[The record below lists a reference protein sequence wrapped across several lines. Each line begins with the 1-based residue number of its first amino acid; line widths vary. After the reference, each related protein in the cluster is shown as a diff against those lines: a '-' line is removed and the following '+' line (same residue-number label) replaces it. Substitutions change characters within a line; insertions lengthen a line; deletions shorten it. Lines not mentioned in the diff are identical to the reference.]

1 MSPLD
6 FERIPTVDAA
16 NLVNG
21 DRILF
26 GPVKRPQ
33 LAVKL
38 PADFVLVEI
47 VLGDEFRLIGY
58 RIDALP
64 TGSPALQLTL
74 WWRGVRPATED
85 WTAFFHITPGA
96 NHCELVGQLDNAITD
111 HEYPPT
117 VWAAGAVVQ
126 EHVQISAAKL
136 QPGSYALWAGMY
148 APATQMRAT
157 VEAGH
162 DRLGRNAGVDAEPI
176 PELEFDQ
183 TLGL

>member
-1 MSPLD
+1 VPFTSRHRASGLGEFDKTFFGGLEIDSEADYYVENFSVCWTALYEDMVFQCVPRRGSLERLRPAAYGYSQSRLKLGDLMSPFD
-6 FERIPTVDAA
+6 FERIPTVDTAD
-16 NLVNG
+16 LVNG

-26 GPVKRPQ
+26 GPVKRPL

-85 WTAFFHITPGA
+85 
-96 NHCELVGQLDNAITD
+96 
-111 HEYPPT
+111 
-117 VWAAGAVVQ
+117 
-126 EHVQISAAKL
+126 
-136 QPGSYALWAGMY
+136 
-148 APATQMRAT
+148 
-157 VEAGH
+157 
-162 DRLGRNAGVDAEPI
+162 
-176 PELEFDQ
+176 
-183 TLGL
+183 